1 MVLNKKSITDINLK
15 GKRVLVR
22 VDFNVPLDE
31 NLTITDGLRV
41 KAALP
46 TISYLIE
53 KQAKIILMSHLGRP
67 KGKVVEK
74 LRMRPIFEYL
84 KTLVKVPV
92 FVAPDCIGYEV
103 EQIVAK
109 LNSSEILLLENLRFH
124 IGEEKNDENFAQE
137 LAKLADIYVNDAFGS
152 AHRAHASTE
161 GIAHHLPSVAGFL
174 MEKEINYLENAVE
187 SPERPFVAILGGKKV
202 SDKIPVIKQLLKK
215 VDTILF
221 GGGMVYT
228 FFKSQGKEIGSSI
241 LDEPGLETAK
251 EIIKL
256 AEEQN
261 KKLVFPKDI
270 IIADDFSDEAN
281 VKVCNIEDGI
291 PNGWQGLD
299 IGPETIKLFEE
310 YIKQAKTILW
320 NGPVGVF
327 ELEPFSH
334 GSKSLASTIASKT
347 DLIAIIGGGD
357 TASAVKSFGF
367 ADKMS
372 HISTGGGASLELLE
386 GKILPGVKV
395 LLDK

>member
-1 MVLNKKSITDINLK
+1 MVLKKKSITDINLK
-15 GKRVLVR
+15 EKRVLVR

-53 KQAKIILMSHLGRP
+53 QQAKIILMSHLGRP

-74 LRMRPIFEYL
+74 LRMRPIFDYL
-84 KTLVKVPV
+84 KSLVKVPV
-92 FVAPDCIGYEV
+92 FVAPDCTGIEV
-103 EQIVAK
+103 EQMVAK

-124 IGEEKNDENFAQE
+124 MEEEKNDEKFAQE
-137 LAKLADIYVNDAFGS
+137 LAKLADVYVNDAFGS

-241 LDEPGLETAK
+241 LDELGLETSK
-251 EIIKL
+251 EIFKL

-270 IIADDFSDEAN
+270 VIADDFSDKAN

-291 PNGWQGLD
+291 PKGWQGLD
-299 IGPETIKLFEE
+299 IGPKTIKLFEE

-327 ELEPFSH
+327 ELKPFSH
-334 GSKSLASTIASKT
+334 GSKSLASIIASET

>member
-1 MVLNKKSITDINLK
+1 MVLKKKSITDINLK
-15 GKRVLVR
+15 EKRVLVR

-53 KQAKIILMSHLGRP
+53 QQAKIILMSHLGRP

-74 LRMRPIFEYL
+74 LRMRPIFDYL
-84 KTLVKVPV
+84 KSLVKVPV
-92 FVAPDCIGYEV
+92 FVAPDCTGIEV
-103 EQIVAK
+103 EQMVAK

-124 IGEEKNDENFAQE
+124 MEEEKNDEKFAQE
-137 LAKLADIYVNDAFGS
+137 LAKLADVYVNDAFGS

-202 SDKIPVIKQLLKK
+202 SDKIPVIKQLSKK

-221 GGGMVYT
+221 GGGTVYT
-228 FFKSQGKEIGSSI
+228 FFKSQSKEIGSSI

-251 EIIKL
+251 EIFKL
-256 AEEQN
+256 AEVQN
-261 KKLVFPKDI
+261 KKLVFPIDI
-270 IIADDFSDEAN
+270 VIADDFSDEAN
-281 VKVCNIEDGI
+281 VTVCNIEDGI
-291 PNGWQGLD
+291 PKGWQGLD
-299 IGPETIKLFEE
+299 IGPKTIKLFEE
-310 YIKQAKTILW
+310 YITQAKTILW

-327 ELEPFSH
+327 ELKPFSN
-334 GSKSLASTIASKT
+334 GSKSLASIIASKT
-347 DLIAIIGGGD
+347 DLISIIGGGD